1 MDNFDLK
8 KYLGNNPLTK
18 ENLNEGI
25 TWENRKSGERLPTM
39 EDYKEAYN
47 KKQVKEGPIE
57 DFEDEEFEAH
67 SATLAAE
74 PISHWDDQGLPQMLL
89 DDEVAYNG
97 VKNALNSLLN
107 LELDGETIN
116 YIVNVLGY
124 EASGNQIVGR

>member
-18 ENLNEGI
+18 ESLNEGI

-47 KKQVKEGPIE
+47 KKQVKEGPVE

-67 SATLAAE
+67 SASLVSSDDFFQPIRTDILATIDELNQYLNGNVTKDSLVETLN
-74 PISHWDDQGLPQMLL
+74 GLLL
-89 DDEVAYNG
+89 TIT
-97 VKNALNSLLN
+97 NSR
-107 LELDGETIN
+107 
-116 YIVNVLGY
+116 
-124 EASGNQIVGR
+124 EA